1 VIESDET
8 VVESATSKSRAHTA
22 SKKEQGI
29 HTPKRLS
36 TGRRSGGAP
45 VNRRELAATSR
56 EQRRNE
62 RVAQR
67 EAMMRGEERA
77 LLPRD
82 KGPER
87 ALVRDIVDSRRNASS
102 YFFYGLLFVLVLT
115 TVNIPVARLAANAFF
130 VFLILVLV
138 IDGFLLSRRVKSV
151 VQERL
156 PKLNPRWGSLYFYA
170 VMRATSFRR
179 MRVPRPRVQIGGK
192 Y

>member
-1 VIESDET
+1 VIEPDET
-8 VVESATSKSRAHTA
+8 LVEATTSKNRGQTA
-22 SKKEQGI
+22 SKKELGVQ
-29 HTPKRLS
+29 TPKRLS
-36 TGRRSGGAP
+36 TGRRPGGAP

-62 RVAQR
+62 RLQQR

-82 KGPER
+82 KGPDR

-115 TVNIPVARLAANAFF
+115 TINIPAARLAANAVF
-130 VFLILVLV
+130 VFMILVLV
-138 IDGFLLSRRVKSV
+138 IDGFLLSRLVKRT

-156 PKLNPRWGSLYFYA
+156 PKLNPRWGGLYFYA

-179 MRVPRPRVQIGGK
+179 MRAPRPRVQIGGK